1 MKGNASLS
9 VKRSPC
15 GSCFRLPCQE
25 RWKSA
30 QSTFPLSS
38 AISTITGLRFWVGR
52 GQLLAMLC
60 RFRENDEL
68 PCENIFGQR
77 FPSLLMGR
85 FISSLVSGPS
95 VECVKNERPT
105 LEQCSS
111 LVMSSKTMKEKGIM
125 THSKW
130 MRG

>member
-1 MKGNASLS
+1 MKGSASLS

-15 GSCFRLPCQE
+15 GSCFRPPYQE

-38 AISTITGLRFWVGR
+38 AISTITGPRFWVGR

-60 RFRENDEL
+60 RFRKNDEL

-95 VECVKNERPT
+95 VECVKKEEEGKQQFSRHFGMQVNER
-105 LEQCSS
+105 
-111 LVMSSKTMKEKGIM
+111 
-125 THSKW
+125 
-130 MRG
+130 